1 MVSSRRPSAKRFKP
15 ITNVTMEAVA
25 ETMDAATKEKIK
37 REFQTHETDSGST
50 EVQIALLSKRIEEL
64 TEHLKKHKKDHS
76 SRYGLI
82 KMVSARRKLL
92 DYLKKSDGARYKN
105 LIKSLNLRR

>member
-1 MVSSRRPSAKRFKP
+1 
-15 ITNVTMEAVA
+15 
-25 ETMDAATKEKIK
+25 MDIATKDKIRK
-37 REFQTHETDSGST
+37 EYQIHDKDTGSS

-64 TEHLKKHKKDHS
+64 TEHLKAHKKDHS

-92 DYLKKSDGARYKN
+92 NYVEKKDRVRYQRLIGRLK
-105 LIKSLNLRR
+105 LRR